1 MLLNSVYKLKNT
13 IKDHKITSKM
23 SPADKMK
30 TKYAIDEAIQWL
42 DCNQF
47 SEIDDFEEKKHYLED
62 VWNPIVAKM
71 YQWNR

>member
-1 MLLNSVYKLKNT
+1 
-13 IKDHKITSKM
+13 M